1 MSRESPPLN
10 PTASEPD
17 PVARPTHRLEGV
29 KIGDYGVQLLVS
41 TKDHLYDAKDVEAGE
56 HAWQVV
62 GAWEESSVQE
72 LGRLLA
78 QREVP
83 RRRDNESI
91 AKGTFLGSGKKLGSA
106 AEQAT
111 KD

>member
-10 PTASEPD
+10 LTASEHD
-17 PVARPTHRLEGV
+17 PVAPPTHRLEGI
-29 KIGDYGVQLLVS
+29 KIGDYGVQLLIS

-56 HAWQVV
+56 HAFQAI

-72 LGRLLA
+72 LSKLIS

-83 RRRDNESI
+83 RQQNNESI
-91 AKGTFLGSGKKLGSA
+91 ANRTFMGSGKKLGSA
-106 AEQAT
+106 AERTRQ
-111 KD
+111 D